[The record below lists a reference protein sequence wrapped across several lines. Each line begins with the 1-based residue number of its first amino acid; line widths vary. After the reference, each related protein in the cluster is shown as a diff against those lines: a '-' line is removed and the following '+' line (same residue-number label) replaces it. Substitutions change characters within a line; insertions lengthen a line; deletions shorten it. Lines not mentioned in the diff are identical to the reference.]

1 MAAEFDQYGNSLE
14 LEARQAADREID
26 RRNAEYGAMYEQA
39 LGTLKPPQM
48 GAKYMQG
55 PELSLWQGI
64 EQQQAFGAA
73 QAGRR
78 GFNPFAAR
86 GAAQSGAELGSQGY
100 GAAAGIREQQ
110 EAYRRKAE
118 LALLQQ
124 RTAQDFT
131 QAGIETGQT
140 AQKLQQQAFALQTQQ
155 QIDANKQAADDRIYE
170 GFASMAADVT
180 GAAGSAAG
188 SLVSDERM
196 KENIMPAGT
205 RADALMELL
214 GSASPTAGMS
224 REDAARYY
232 NTPIGA
238 SADDAQMVGEF
249 GSKKTPRRALVYV
262 GNQPRNGGP
271 ELERQLLAQ
280 ADELD
285 DGGPDLERR
294 LIAQADEPDD
304 SREALMAPMR
314 GIAITPS
321 GEGGPDNAIGY
332 GTPVLSPERRRRAE
346 EALGIPQRIDPR
358 AAGQIAREMPRSYG
372 PANASGKAGRDG
384 VTMAPLDVRSQM
396 SPERRR
402 RAEEALGI
410 PQRIDPRAATQIMRE
425 MPRSSNFIN
434 AGSEADRT
442 GRAVRRADG
451 VIEMP
456 TQILQ
461 ESAEDALR
469 RREADRRAAIML
481 ESLHG
486 QASADESRAARPAAA
501 KGAELADMMDDHAAQ
516 FSKKLG
522 GKIVDNALDNTVP
535 YSFNYRPGMGQQ
547 PGEQLGTMAQDLQRN
562 PMTNAMVTPT
572 PNGLAINP
580 AKAVAPLMG
589 MVGRLNQ
596 RVKKVEAR

>member
-1 MAAEFDQYGNSLE
+1 MPLRSEIFGQDGYVDPNSE
-14 LEARQAADREID
+14 LQQRAKREAD
-26 RRNAEYGAMYEQA
+26 YGAMYEQA
-39 LGTLKPPQM
+39 LGTLKPPEM

-55 PELSLWQGI
+55 PEGKLWQGI

-86 GAAQSGAELGSQGY
+86 GAAQAGAELGSQGY

-131 QAGIETGQT
+131 QGGIETGQLG
-140 AQKLQQQAFALQTQQ
+140 AKLGQQAFQSGQQ
-155 QIDANKQAADDRIYE
+155 QQLDAEALARKNQAFEAGMGAFTDLA
-170 GFASMAADVT
+170 GKAATV
-180 GAAGSAAG
+180 
-188 SLVSDERM
+188 VSDERM
-196 KENIMPAGT
+196 KENIMPAGS

-224 REDAARYY
+224 REDAMRYY
-232 NTPIGA
+232 NAPAGG

-249 GSKKTPRRALVYV
+249 GNRKNPRRALVYV

-294 LIAQADEPDD
+294 LIAEADEPDD

-314 GIAITPS
+314 GISITPS

-372 PANASGKAGRDG
+372 PANASGQVGRDG
-384 VTMAPLDVRSQM
+384 VTMAPLEVRSQM
-396 SPERRR
+396 TPERRR

-410 PQRIDPRAATQIMRE
+410 PQRIDPRAAGQIARE

-434 AGSEADRT
+434 A
-442 GRAVRRADG
+442 
-451 VIEMP
+451 
-456 TQILQ
+456 Q

-469 RREADRRAAIML
+469 RREANRRAAIML
-481 ESLHG
+481 ESLNG

-501 KGAELADMMDDHAAQ
+501 RGAELADMLDEHAAQ
-516 FSKKLG
+516 YSKKLG

-535 YSFNYRPGMGQQ
+535 YSFNYRPGTGQQ
-547 PGEQLGTMAQDLQRN
+547 PGEQLGVMAQDLQRS
-562 PMTNAMVTPT
+562 PLTNAMVTPT
-572 PNGLAINP
+572 PRGLAINP
-580 AKAVAPLMG
+580 AKAVGPILG
-589 MVGRLNQ
+589 MVGQLNK

>member
-1 MAAEFDQYGNSLE
+1 MSMNDEFQY
-14 LEARQAADREID
+14 ARPEGQQ
-26 RRNAEYGAMYEQA
+26 RRRDAYGALYDDA
-39 LGTLKPPQM
+39 LGTIVPPVM
-48 GAKYMQG
+48 GEKAMQG
-55 PELSLWQGI
+55 PEGQLWQGLQ
-64 EQQQAFGAA
+64 QQQAFAQA

-78 GFNPFAAR
+78 GYDPSMAR
-86 GAAQSGAELGSQGY
+86 GAGQANAELQSQGY

-110 EAYRRKAE
+110 AAYARQAR

-124 RTAQDFT
+124 RGAQDMA
-131 QAGIETGQT
+131 QSGIEGQQLGQSYNDYAFKKQAKDYLQ
-140 AQKLQQQAFALQTQQ
+140 AQKDEEDKALQ
-155 QIDANKQAADDRIYE
+155 E
-170 GFASMAADVT
+170 GALNALGTVVST
-180 GAAGSAAG
+180 GAKM
-188 SLVSDERM
+188 VTSDERM
-196 KENIMPAGT
+196 KENIMPAGS

-224 REDAARYY
+224 REDAMRYY
-232 NTPIGA
+232 NSPAGG
-238 SADDAQMVGEF
+238 SADDAQMDGEF
-249 GSKKTPRRALVYV
+249 GNRKNPRRALVYV
-262 GNQPRNGGP
+262 GNQPRDGGP
-271 ELERQLLAQ
+271 ELERRLIAQ

-314 GIAITPS
+314 GLSITPS

-372 PANASGKAGRDG
+372 PANASGKVGRDG
-384 VTMAPLDVRSQM
+384 MTMAPLEVRSQM

-410 PQRIDPRAATQIMRE
+410 PQRIDPRAAGQIARE

-434 AGSEADRT
+434 A
-442 GRAVRRADG
+442 
-451 VIEMP
+451 
-456 TQILQ
+456 Q

-481 ESLHG
+481 ESLNG

-501 KGAELADMMDDHAAQ
+501 RGAELADMLDEHAAQ

-547 PGEQLGTMAQDLQRN
+547 PGEQLGTMAQDLQRS
-562 PMTNAMVTPT
+562 PLTNAMVTPT
-572 PNGLAINP
+572 PRGLAINP
-580 AKAVAPLMG
+580 AKAVGPIVA
-589 MVGRLNQ
+589 MVGRLGE
-596 RVKKVEAR
+596 RVKKVERR

>member
-1 MAAEFDQYGNSLE
+1 MPLRSDIFAPDGQVDPNSE
-14 LEARQAADREID
+14 LAKRARRE
-26 RRNAEYGAMYEQA
+26 AEYGSMYEDA

-55 PELSLWQGI
+55 PEGKLWQGI

-118 LALLQQ
+118 AALLQQ

-131 QAGIETGQT
+131 QAGIETGQLGSKLSQQDWEDT
-140 AQKLQQQAFALQTQQ
+140 QKRQLDAEEKARIRAREDAAMETTGQILQG
-155 QIDANKQAADDRIYE
+155 IANVA
-170 GFASMAADVT
+170 
-180 GAAGSAAG
+180 
-188 SLVSDERM
+188 SDERM
-196 KENIMPAGT
+196 KENIMPAGS

-249 GSKKTPRRALVYV
+249 GNKKNPRRALVYV
-262 GNQPRNGGP
+262 GDQPRNGGP

-372 PANASGKAGRDG
+372 PANASGKVGRDG
-384 VTMAPLDVRSQM
+384 MTMAPLEVRSQM

-410 PQRIDPRAATQIMRE
+410 PQRIDPRAAIQIMRE

-481 ESLHG
+481 ESLNG

-501 KGAELADMMDDHAAQ
+501 RGAELADMMDEHAAQ

-547 PGEQLGTMAQDLQRN
+547 PGEQLGVMAQDLQRS
-562 PMTNAMVTPT
+562 PLTNAMVTPT
-572 PNGLAINP
+572 PRGLAINP
-580 AKAVAPLMG
+580 AKAVGPILT
-589 MVGRLNQ
+589 MVGRLGE
-596 RVKKVEAR
+596 RVKKVERR

>member
-1 MAAEFDQYGNSLE
+1 MSMNDEFQY
-14 LEARQAADREID
+14 ARPEGQQ
-26 RRNAEYGAMYEQA
+26 RRRDAYGALYDDA
-39 LGTLKPPQM
+39 LGTIVPPVM
-48 GAKYMQG
+48 GEKAMQG
-55 PELSLWQGI
+55 PEGQLWQGLQ
-64 EQQQAFGAA
+64 QQQAFAQA

-78 GFNPFAAR
+78 GYDPSMAR
-86 GAAQSGAELGSQGY
+86 GAGQANAELQSQGY

-110 EAYRRKAE
+110 AAYARQAR

-124 RTAQDFT
+124 RGAQDMA
-131 QAGIETGQT
+131 QSGIEGQQLGQSYNDYAFKKQAKDYLQ
-140 AQKLQQQAFALQTQQ
+140 AQKDEEDKALQ
-155 QIDANKQAADDRIYE
+155 E
-170 GFASMAADVT
+170 GALNALGTVVST
-180 GAAGSAAG
+180 GAKM
-188 SLVSDERM
+188 VTSDERM
-196 KENIMPAGT
+196 KENIMPAGS

-224 REDAARYY
+224 REDAMRYY
-232 NTPIGA
+232 NSPAGG
-238 SADDAQMVGEF
+238 SADDAQMDGEF
-249 GSKKTPRRALVYV
+249 GNRKNPRRALVYV
-262 GNQPRNGGP
+262 GNQPRDGGP
-271 ELERQLLAQ
+271 ELERRLIAQ

-314 GIAITPS
+314 GLSITPS

-372 PANASGKAGRDG
+372 PANASGKVGRDG
-384 VTMAPLDVRSQM
+384 MTMAPLEVRSQM

-434 AGSEADRT
+434 A
-442 GRAVRRADG
+442 
-451 VIEMP
+451 
-456 TQILQ
+456 Q

-481 ESLHG
+481 ESLNG

-501 KGAELADMMDDHAAQ
+501 KGAELADMLDKHAAQ

-547 PGEQLGTMAQDLQRN
+547 PGEQLGTMAQDLQRS
-562 PMTNAMVTPT
+562 PLTNAMVTPT
-572 PNGLAINP
+572 PRGLAINP
-580 AKAVAPLMG
+580 AKAVGPIVA
-589 MVGRLNQ
+589 MVGRLGE
-596 RVKKVEAR
+596 RVKKVERR

>member
-1 MAAEFDQYGNSLE
+1 MNDEFQY
-14 LEARQAADREID
+14 ARPEGQQRRRE
-26 RRNAEYGAMYEQA
+26 NYGALYDDA
-39 LGTLKPPQM
+39 LGTIKPPQM

-55 PELSLWQGI
+55 PEGQLWQGI

-86 GAAQSGAELGSQGY
+86 GAAQSGAELESQGY

-110 EAYRRKAE
+110 AAYERQAR

-124 RTAQDFT
+124 RSAQDMA
-131 QAGIETGQT
+131 QSGIEGQ
-140 AQKLQQQAFALQTQQ
+140 QLGQSYNDYAFA
-155 QIDANKQAADDRIYE
+155 KQAKDYEQTKKDNADKAFGE
-170 GFASMAADVT
+170 GALNALGTVVST
-180 GAAGSAAG
+180 GAKM
-188 SLVSDERM
+188 VMSDERM
-196 KENIMPAGT
+196 KENIMPAGS

-232 NTPIGA
+232 NTPAGG

-249 GSKKTPRRALVYV
+249 GNRKNPRRALVYV
-262 GNQPRNGGP
+262 GNEPRNAGP
-271 ELERQLLAQ
+271 ELERRMIAQ

-285 DGGPDLERR
+285 DGGLDLERR

-332 GTPVLSPERRRRAE
+332 GAPVLSPGRRQRAE

-372 PANASGKAGRDG
+372 QGNASGEAGRDG
-384 VTMAPLDVRSQM
+384 VAMAPLEVRSQM

-402 RAEEALGI
+402 RAEERLGI
-410 PQRIDPRAATQIMRE
+410 PQRIDPRAMAQIARE
-425 MPRSSNFIN
+425 IPRAFNFVT
-434 AGSEADRT
+434 AGDEADRAS
-442 GRAVRRADG
+442 RNQRIANG
-451 VIEMP
+451 VIETP
-456 TQILQ
+456 TQVLQ

-481 ESLHG
+481 NSLNG
-486 QASADESRAARPAAA
+486 QASANESRAARPAAA
-501 KGAELADMMDDHAAQ
+501 KGAELADAMSEYADQ

-522 GKIVDNALDNTVP
+522 GGIVDNALDNTVP
-535 YSFNYRPGMGQQ
+535 YSFNYKPGTGQQ
-547 PGEQLGTMAQDLQRN
+547 PGEQLGTMTQDLQRN

-572 PNGLAINP
+572 PNGLAISP
-580 AKAVAPLMG
+580 AKAVGPLMG

-596 RVKKVEAR
+596 RVKKVERR

>member
-1 MAAEFDQYGNSLE
+1 MSMNDEFQY
-14 LEARQAADREID
+14 ARPEGQQ
-26 RRNAEYGAMYEQA
+26 RRRDAYGALYDDA
-39 LGTLKPPQM
+39 LGTIVPPVM
-48 GAKYMQG
+48 GEKAMQG
-55 PELSLWQGI
+55 PEGQLWQGLQ
-64 EQQQAFGAA
+64 QQQAFAQA

-78 GFNPFAAR
+78 GYDPSMAR
-86 GAAQSGAELGSQGY
+86 GAGQANAELQSQGY

-110 EAYRRKAE
+110 AAYARQAR

-124 RTAQDFT
+124 RGAQDMA
-131 QAGIETGQT
+131 QSGIEGQQLGQSYNDYAFKKQAKDYLQ
-140 AQKLQQQAFALQTQQ
+140 AQKDEEDKALQ
-155 QIDANKQAADDRIYE
+155 E
-170 GFASMAADVT
+170 GALNALGTVVST
-180 GAAGSAAG
+180 GAKM
-188 SLVSDERM
+188 VTSDERM
-196 KENIMPAGT
+196 KENIMPAGS

-224 REDAARYY
+224 REDAMRYY
-232 NTPIGA
+232 NSPAGG
-238 SADDAQMVGEF
+238 SADDAQMDGEF
-249 GSKKTPRRALVYV
+249 GNRKNPRRALVYV
-262 GNQPRNGGP
+262 GNQPRDGGP
-271 ELERQLLAQ
+271 ELERRLIAQ

-314 GIAITPS
+314 GLSITPS

-372 PANASGKAGRDG
+372 PANASGKVGRDG
-384 VTMAPLDVRSQM
+384 MTMAPLEVRSQM

-434 AGSEADRT
+434 A
-442 GRAVRRADG
+442 
-451 VIEMP
+451 
-456 TQILQ
+456 Q

-481 ESLHG
+481 ESLNG

-501 KGAELADMMDDHAAQ
+501 RGAELADMLDEHAAQ

-547 PGEQLGTMAQDLQRN
+547 PGEQLGTMAQDLQRS
-562 PMTNAMVTPT
+562 PLTNAMVTPT
-572 PNGLAINP
+572 PRGLAINP
-580 AKAVAPLMG
+580 AKAVGPIVA
-589 MVGRLNQ
+589 MVGRLGE
-596 RVKKVEAR
+596 RVKKVERR

>member
-1 MAAEFDQYGNSLE
+1 MPLRSDIFAPDGQVDPNSE
-14 LEARQAADREID
+14 LAKRTRRE
-26 RRNAEYGAMYEQA
+26 AEYGSMYEDA

-55 PELSLWQGI
+55 PEGKLWQGI

-118 LALLQQ
+118 AALLQQ

-131 QAGIETGQT
+131 QAGIETGQLGSKLSQQDWEDT
-140 AQKLQQQAFALQTQQ
+140 QKRQLDAEEKARIRAREDAAMETTGQILQAIGNVA
-155 QIDANKQAADDRIYE
+155 
-170 GFASMAADVT
+170 
-180 GAAGSAAG
+180 
-188 SLVSDERM
+188 SDERM
-196 KENIMPAGT
+196 KENIMPAGS

-238 SADDAQMVGEF
+238 SADNAQMVGEF
-249 GSKKTPRRALVYV
+249 GNKKNPRRALVYV

-358 AAGQIAREMPRSYG
+358 AAGQIAREMPRSYA

-384 VTMAPLDVRSQM
+384 VTMAPLEVRSQM
-396 SPERRR
+396 TPERRR

-481 ESLHG
+481 ESLNG

-501 KGAELADMMDDHAAQ
+501 RGAELADMLDEHAAQ

-547 PGEQLGTMAQDLQRN
+547 PGEQLGTMAQDLQRS
-562 PMTNAMVTPT
+562 PLTNAMVTPT
-572 PNGLAINP
+572 PRGLAINP
-580 AKAVAPLMG
+580 AKAVGPIVA
-589 MVGRLNQ
+589 MVGRLGE
-596 RVKKVEAR
+596 RVKKVERR

>member
-1 MAAEFDQYGNSLE
+1 MPLRSDIFAPDGQVDPNSE
-14 LEARQAADREID
+14 LAKRTRRE
-26 RRNAEYGAMYEQA
+26 AEYGSMYEDA

-55 PELSLWQGI
+55 PEGKLWQGI

-118 LALLQQ
+118 AALLQQ

-131 QAGIETGQT
+131 QAGIETGQLGSKLSQQDWEDT
-140 AQKLQQQAFALQTQQ
+140 QKRQLDAEEKARIRAREDAAMETTGQILQG
-155 QIDANKQAADDRIYE
+155 IANVA
-170 GFASMAADVT
+170 
-180 GAAGSAAG
+180 
-188 SLVSDERM
+188 SDERM
-196 KENIMPAGT
+196 KENIMPAGS

-249 GSKKTPRRALVYV
+249 GNKKNPRRALVYV
-262 GNQPRNGGP
+262 GNEPRDGGP

-314 GIAITPS
+314 GISITPS

-372 PANASGKAGRDG
+372 PANASGKVGRDG
-384 VTMAPLDVRSQM
+384 VTMAPLEVRSQM
-396 SPERRR
+396 TPERRR

-461 ESAEDALR
+461 ETAEDALR
-469 RREADRRAAIML
+469 RREADRRASIML
-481 ESLHG
+481 ESLNG

-501 KGAELADMMDDHAAQ
+501 KGAELADMLDEYAGQ
-516 FSKKLG
+516 YSKKLG

-535 YSFNYRPGMGQQ
+535 YSFNYKPGMGQQ
-547 PGEQLGTMAQDLQRN
+547 PGEQLGVMAQDLQRS
-562 PMTNAMVTPT
+562 PLTNAMVTPT
-572 PNGLAINP
+572 PRGLAINP
-580 AKAVAPLMG
+580 AKAVGPILG
-589 MVGRLNQ
+589 MVGQLNK
-596 RVKKVEAR
+596 RVKKVERR

>member
-1 MAAEFDQYGNSLE
+1 MPLRSDIFAPDGQVDPNSE
-14 LEARQAADREID
+14 LAKRARRE
-26 RRNAEYGAMYEQA
+26 AEYGSMYEDA

-55 PELSLWQGI
+55 PEGKLWQGI

-118 LALLQQ
+118 AALLQQ

-131 QAGIETGQT
+131 QAGIETGQLGSKLSQQDWEDT
-140 AQKLQQQAFALQTQQ
+140 QKRQLDAEEKARIRAREDAAMETTGQILQG
-155 QIDANKQAADDRIYE
+155 IANVA
-170 GFASMAADVT
+170 
-180 GAAGSAAG
+180 
-188 SLVSDERM
+188 SDERM
-196 KENIMPAGT
+196 KENIMPAGS

-249 GSKKTPRRALVYV
+249 GNKKNPRRALVYV
-262 GNQPRNGGP
+262 GDQPRNGGP

-332 GTPVLSPERRRRAE
+332 GTPVMSAERRRRAE

-384 VTMAPLDVRSQM
+384 VTMAPLEVRSQM

-410 PQRIDPRAATQIMRE
+410 PQRIDPRAAIQIMRE

-481 ESLHG
+481 ESLNG

-501 KGAELADMMDDHAAQ
+501 KGAELADMLDEHAAQ

-547 PGEQLGTMAQDLQRN
+547 PGEQLGVMAQDLQRS
-562 PMTNAMVTPT
+562 PLTNAMVTPT
-572 PNGLAINP
+572 PRGLAINP
-580 AKAVAPLMG
+580 AKAVGPILT
-589 MVGRLNQ
+589 MVGRLGE
-596 RVKKVEAR
+596 RVKKVERR

>member
-1 MAAEFDQYGNSLE
+1 MSMNDEFQY
-14 LEARQAADREID
+14 ARPEGQQ
-26 RRNAEYGAMYEQA
+26 RRRDAYGALYDDA
-39 LGTLKPPQM
+39 LGTIVPPVM
-48 GAKYMQG
+48 GEKAMQG
-55 PELSLWQGI
+55 PEGQLWQGLQ
-64 EQQQAFGAA
+64 QQQAFAQA

-78 GFNPFAAR
+78 GYDPSMAR
-86 GAAQSGAELGSQGY
+86 GAGQANAELQSQGY

-110 EAYRRKAE
+110 AAYARQAR

-124 RTAQDFT
+124 RGAQDMA
-131 QAGIETGQT
+131 QSGIEGQQLGQSYNDYAFKKQAKDYLQ
-140 AQKLQQQAFALQTQQ
+140 AQKDEEDKALQ
-155 QIDANKQAADDRIYE
+155 E
-170 GFASMAADVT
+170 GALNALGTVVST
-180 GAAGSAAG
+180 GAKM
-188 SLVSDERM
+188 VTSDERM
-196 KENIMPAGT
+196 KENIMPAGS

-232 NTPIGA
+232 NAPIGS
-238 SADDAQMVGEF
+238 SADDAQMDGEF
-249 GSKKTPRRALVYV
+249 GNRKNPRRALVYV
-262 GNQPRNGGP
+262 GNQPRDGGP
-271 ELERQLLAQ
+271 ELERRLIAQ

-314 GIAITPS
+314 GLSITPS

-332 GTPVLSPERRRRAE
+332 GTPVLSPERRRLAE

-372 PANASGKAGRDG
+372 PANASGKVGRDG
-384 VTMAPLDVRSQM
+384 MTMAPLEVRSQM

-434 AGSEADRT
+434 A
-442 GRAVRRADG
+442 
-451 VIEMP
+451 
-456 TQILQ
+456 Q

-481 ESLHG
+481 ESLNG

-501 KGAELADMMDDHAAQ
+501 RGAELADMLDEHAAQ

-547 PGEQLGTMAQDLQRN
+547 PGEQLGTMAQDLQRS
-562 PMTNAMVTPT
+562 PLTNAMVTPT
-572 PNGLAINP
+572 PRGLAINP
-580 AKAVAPLMG
+580 AKAVGPIVA
-589 MVGRLNQ
+589 MVGRLGE
-596 RVKKVEAR
+596 RVKKVERR

>member
-1 MAAEFDQYGNSLE
+1 MSMNDEFQY
-14 LEARQAADREID
+14 ARPEGQQ
-26 RRNAEYGAMYEQA
+26 RRRDAYGALYDDA
-39 LGTLKPPQM
+39 LGTIVPPVM
-48 GAKYMQG
+48 GANAMQG
-55 PELSLWQGI
+55 PEGQLWQGLQ
-64 EQQQAFGAA
+64 QQQAFAQA

-78 GFNPFAAR
+78 GYDPSMAR
-86 GAAQSGAELGSQGY
+86 GASQANAELESQGY
-100 GAAAGIREQQ
+100 GAAQGIREQQ
-110 EAYRRKAE
+110 AAYARQAR

-124 RTAQDFT
+124 RGAQDMA
-131 QAGIETGQT
+131 QSGIEGQQLGQSYNDYAFKKQAKDYLQ
-140 AQKLQQQAFALQTQQ
+140 AQKDEEDKAMQEGALNALGTVV
-155 QIDANKQAADDRIYE
+155 
-170 GFASMAADVT
+170 ST
-180 GAAGSAAG
+180 GAKM
-188 SLVSDERM
+188 VMSDERM
-196 KENIMPAGT
+196 KENIMPAGS

-224 REDAARYY
+224 REDAMRYY
-232 NTPIGA
+232 NSPAGG
-238 SADDAQMVGEF
+238 SADDAQMDGEF
-249 GSKKTPRRALVYV
+249 GNRKNPRRALVYV

-271 ELERQLLAQ
+271 ELERRLLAQ

-314 GIAITPS
+314 GISITPS

-481 ESLHG
+481 ESLNG

-501 KGAELADMMDDHAAQ
+501 KGAELADMLDEHAAQ

-547 PGEQLGTMAQDLQRN
+547 PGEQLGVMAQDLQRS
-562 PMTNAMVTPT
+562 PLTNAMVTPT
-572 PNGLAINP
+572 PRGLAINP
-580 AKAVAPLMG
+580 AKAVGPILN
-589 MVGRLNQ
+589 MVGRLGE
-596 RVKKVEAR
+596 RVKKVERR

>member
-1 MAAEFDQYGNSLE
+1 MSMNDEFQY
-14 LEARQAADREID
+14 ARPEGQQ
-26 RRNAEYGAMYEQA
+26 RRRDAYGALYDDA
-39 LGTLKPPQM
+39 LGTIVPPVM
-48 GAKYMQG
+48 GANAMQG
-55 PELSLWQGI
+55 PEGQLWQGLQ
-64 EQQQAFGAA
+64 QQQAFAQA

-78 GFNPFAAR
+78 GYDPSMAR
-86 GAAQSGAELGSQGY
+86 GASQANAELQSQGY

-110 EAYRRKAE
+110 AAYARQAR

-124 RTAQDFT
+124 RGAQDMA
-131 QAGIETGQT
+131 QSGIEGQQLGQSYNDYAFKKQAKDYLQ
-140 AQKLQQQAFALQTQQ
+140 AQKDEEDKAMQEGALNALGTVV
-155 QIDANKQAADDRIYE
+155 
-170 GFASMAADVT
+170 ST
-180 GAAGSAAG
+180 GAKM
-188 SLVSDERM
+188 VMSDERM
-196 KENIMPAGT
+196 KENIMPAGS

-214 GSASPTAGMS
+214 GSASPTANMS

-249 GSKKTPRRALVYV
+249 GNKKNPRRALVYV
-262 GNQPRNGGP
+262 GNEPRDGGP

-314 GIAITPS
+314 GISITPS

-346 EALGIPQRIDPR
+346 EALGIPQRINPR

-372 PANASGKAGRDG
+372 PANASGQVGRDG
-384 VTMAPLDVRSQM
+384 VTMAPLEVRSQM
-396 SPERRR
+396 SPERR
-402 RAEEALGI
+402 
-410 PQRIDPRAATQIMRE
+410 
-425 MPRSSNFIN
+425 
-434 AGSEADRT
+434 
-442 GRAVRRADG
+442 RRADG

-461 ESAEDALR
+461 ESVEDALR

-481 ESLHG
+481 ESLNG

-501 KGAELADMMDDHAAQ
+501 KGAELADMMDQYAGQ
-516 FSKKLG
+516 YSKKLG

-535 YSFNYRPGMGQQ
+535 YSFNYRPGVGQQ
-547 PGEQLGTMAQDLQRN
+547 PGEQLGTMAQDLQQS
-562 PMTNAMVTPT
+562 PLTNAMVTPT
-572 PNGLAINP
+572 PRGLAINP

-596 RVKKVEAR
+596 RVKKVERR

>member
-1 MAAEFDQYGNSLE
+1 MNDEFQY
-14 LEARQAADREID
+14 ARPEGQQ
-26 RRNAEYGAMYEQA
+26 RRQEDYGALYEDA
-39 LGTLKPPQM
+39 LGTIKPPQM

-55 PELSLWQGI
+55 PEGQLWQGI

-86 GAAQSGAELGSQGY
+86 GAAQSGAELESQGY

-110 EAYRRKAE
+110 AAYARQAR

-124 RTAQDFT
+124 RSAQDMA
-131 QAGIETGQT
+131 QSGIEGQ
-140 AQKLQQQAFALQTQQ
+140 QLGQSYNDYAFA
-155 QIDANKQAADDRIYE
+155 KQAKDYEQAKKDNADKEFTE
-170 GFASMAADVT
+170 GALNALGTVVST
-180 GAAGSAAG
+180 GAKM
-188 SLVSDERM
+188 VMSDERM
-196 KENIMPAGT
+196 KENIMPAGS

-232 NTPIGA
+232 NTPAGG
-238 SADDAQMVGEF
+238 SADDAQMMGEF
-249 GSKKTPRRALVYV
+249 GNRKNPRRALVYV
-262 GNQPRNGGP
+262 GNEPRDGGP
-271 ELERQLLAQ
+271 DLERQLIAQ

-332 GTPVLSPERRRRAE
+332 GTAVLSPERRRRAE

-372 PANASGKAGRDG
+372 QGNASGEAGRDG
-384 VTMAPLDVRSQM
+384 VTMVPLEVRSQM

-410 PQRIDPRAATQIMRE
+410 PQRIDPRAMAQIARE
-425 MPRSSNFIN
+425 IPRAFNFVT
-434 AGSEADRT
+434 AGDEADRAS
-442 GRAVRRADG
+442 RNQRFANG
-451 VIEMP
+451 VIETP
-456 TQILQ
+456 TQVLQ
-461 ESAEDALR
+461 ETAEDALR
-469 RREADRRAAIML
+469 RREANRRAAIML
-481 ESLHG
+481 DSLNG
-486 QASADESRAARPAAA
+486 QASANESRAARPAAA
-501 KGAELADMMDDHAAQ
+501 KGAELADMMSEYAGEY
-516 FSKKLG
+516 SKKLG
-522 GKIVDNALDNTVP
+522 GKITDNALDNTVP
-535 YSFNYRPGMGQQ
+535 YSFQYKPGMGQQ
-547 PGEQLGTMAQDLQRN
+547 PGEQLGVMAQNLQRD

-572 PNGLAINP
+572 PRGLAISP
-580 AKAVAPLMG
+580 AKAVGPLMG

-596 RVKKVEAR
+596 RVKKVERR

>member
-1 MAAEFDQYGNSLE
+1 MSMNDEFQY
-14 LEARQAADREID
+14 ARPEGQQ
-26 RRNAEYGAMYEQA
+26 RRRDAYGALYDDA
-39 LGTLKPPQM
+39 LGTIVPPVM
-48 GAKYMQG
+48 GEKAMQG
-55 PELSLWQGI
+55 PEGQLWQGLQ
-64 EQQQAFGAA
+64 QQQAFAQA

-78 GFNPFAAR
+78 GYDPSMAR
-86 GAAQSGAELGSQGY
+86 GAGQANAELQSQGY

-110 EAYRRKAE
+110 AAYARQAR

-124 RTAQDFT
+124 RGAQDMA
-131 QAGIETGQT
+131 QSGIEGQQLGQSYNDYAFKKQAKDYLQ
-140 AQKLQQQAFALQTQQ
+140 AQKDEEDKALQ
-155 QIDANKQAADDRIYE
+155 E
-170 GFASMAADVT
+170 GALNALGTVVST
-180 GAAGSAAG
+180 GAKM
-188 SLVSDERM
+188 VTSDERM
-196 KENIMPAGT
+196 KENIMPAGS

-224 REDAARYY
+224 REDAMRYY
-232 NTPIGA
+232 NSPAGG
-238 SADDAQMVGEF
+238 SADDAQMDGEF
-249 GSKKTPRRALVYV
+249 GNRKNPRRALVYV
-262 GNQPRNGGP
+262 GNQPRDGGP
-271 ELERQLLAQ
+271 ELERRLIAQ

-314 GIAITPS
+314 GLSITPS

-372 PANASGKAGRDG
+372 PANASGKVGRDG
-384 VTMAPLDVRSQM
+384 MTMAPLEVRSQM

-434 AGSEADRT
+434 A
-442 GRAVRRADG
+442 
-451 VIEMP
+451 
-456 TQILQ
+456 Q

-481 ESLHG
+481 ESLNG

-501 KGAELADMMDDHAAQ
+501 KGAELADMLDEHAAQ

-547 PGEQLGTMAQDLQRN
+547 PGKQLGVMAQDLQRS
-562 PMTNAMVTPT
+562 PLTNAMVTPT
-572 PNGLAINP
+572 PRGLAINP
-580 AKAVAPLMG
+580 AKAVGPIVA
-589 MVGRLNQ
+589 MVGRLGE
-596 RVKKVEAR
+596 RVKKVERR